1 MNRTASNDPPPFDLL
16 ANPFHVLGIAPTST
30 IQLVES
36 SILKALPKQ
45 TPSAD
50 VVLDLNIILDPLL
63 RLPHE
68 LGYPVDGSQT
78 DVEIIY
84 TTLDDD
90 NSLDSQLALASRLPC
105 LSRANF
111 LAHLAGHQPAN
122 EALLTALM
130 EAHAS
135 VNVSEVFEV
144 MKAVRASAGLIAPSL
159 LNLNQGLVD
168 LFDHHL
174 SRTAI
179 ERYGT
184 LEAAAA
190 RLLSWTESILSQGD
204 LHHIEALD
212 RLLAQ
217 YRRSVVSRQP
227 EAIEFIESFCAVPV
241 CQTSDTPNLEELQE
255 ALHGWLLIR
264 RPLIL
269 WDAHH
274 RAISQQTQNL

>member
-16 ANPFHVLGIAPTST
+16 ANPFHVLGIAPTSA

-45 TPSAD
+45 TPSAG
-50 VVLDLNIILDPLL
+50 VVLDRNIMLDPLL

-111 LAHLAGHQPAN
+111 LAHLAGRQPAN

-130 EAHAS
+130 DAHAS
-135 VNVSEVFEV
+135 VNVSEVFDV

-159 LNLNQGLVD
+159 LSLNQGLVD
-168 LFDHHL
+168 LFDHHA
-174 SRTAI
+174 RTAL

-184 LEAAAA
+184 LEAAAGP
-190 RLLSWTESILSQGD
+190 LLSCTESILSQGE

-212 RLLAQ
+212 RLLTQ
-217 YRRSVVSRQP
+217 DRRSVVLRQP

-241 CQTSDTPNLEELQE
+241 CQPFDTPKLEELQE
-255 ALHGWLLIR
+255 ALHG
-264 RPLIL
+264 
-269 WDAHH
+269 
-274 RAISQQTQNL
+274 SSFS